1 MKLTLGTK
9 IVAFYG
15 IGIVNDF
22 GEVIK
27 MNHDGSVTVMYD
39 TGAVKTYEEDFI
51 RDDYVDPVG
60 SPIGVF
66 VNPYQGA

>member
-1 MKLTLGTK
+1 
-9 IVAFYG
+9 
-15 IGIVNDF
+15 
-22 GEVIK
+22 